1 MNQKEIDMKESTQYT
16 VAEILPSNH
25 TVSAIL
31 HYAADNCLAVNQKEY
46 WVNDGEKEKYSCCAV
61 MLAVEQMY
69 RLEMYGVEVPYME
82 ALALYKR
89 IISGLK
95 AMGCPVESSNAF
107 SDEYNKINKEN
118 QQTRYAW
125 LKFAAMMAEEQGV

>member
-1 MNQKEIDMKESTQYT
+1 MNQKEIDMKEGTQYT
-16 VAEILPSNH
+16 IAE
-25 TVSAIL
+25 IL
-31 HYAADNCLAVNQKEY
+31 HYAADKCLAAKENEY
-46 WVNDGEKEKYSCCAV
+46 WVNDGEKEKYSCSAV
-61 MLAVEQMY
+61 MLAIEHQMY